1 MLSAEYRK
9 EIIDLINREV
19 VPAMGCTE
27 PVAVSLCTARAV
39 ETLGCEPQSINVW
52 LSPNVLKN
60 GVLLGALAF
69 VLVCGL
75 IVLKELFDDFIVDD
89 ADLERKLGIPA
100 LGVIPDMEG

>member
-1 MLSAEYRK
+1 MKVLFDVLG
-9 EIIDLINREV
+9 DLH
-19 VPAMGCTE
+19 
-27 PVAVSLCTARAV
+27 VS
-39 ETLGCEPQSINVW
+39 
-52 LSPNVLKN
+52 
-60 GVLLGALAF
+60 GVDDATLAF